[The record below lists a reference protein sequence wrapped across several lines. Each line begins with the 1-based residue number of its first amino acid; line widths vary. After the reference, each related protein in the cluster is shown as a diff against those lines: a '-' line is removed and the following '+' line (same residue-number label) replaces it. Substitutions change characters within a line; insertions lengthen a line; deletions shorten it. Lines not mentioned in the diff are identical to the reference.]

1 MTVHLYNINMR
12 LTLSVYH
19 KSIARYKL
27 LLYNN
32 RCKYQIKT
40 NLGFLHQNPLKK
52 GKNYEELWIFVVDE
66 TRNAFRVVLC
76 HTCSYLTDWLKK
88 YRSELFKICPFLWT
102 PLRHKNCPGRKGG
115 GGQLKQHFITSHVHL
130 HSNIINDNIND
141 NIQVLEKVFF
151 LHVCKY
157 SEVNISFPI
166 VAISYPQ
173 V

>member
-1 MTVHLYNINMR
+1 MSISLNPFKTQE
-12 LTLSVYH
+12 LS
-19 KSIARYKL
+19 
-27 LLYNN
+27 
-32 RCKYQIKT
+32 
-40 NLGFLHQNPLKK
+40 G
-52 GKNYEELWIFVVDE
+52 EE
-66 TRNAFRVVLC
+66 R
-76 HTCSYLTDWLKK
+76 
-88 YRSELFKICPFLWT
+88 
-102 PLRHKNCPGRKGG
+102 G